1 MGPLLVIFVGL
12 ALFAF
17 IAGDAVKLFD
27 SHSID
32 TSVGS
37 VGENE
42 IDARE
47 YQEVYN
53 ELDCFCKA
61 MGYELPEESRQAMV
75 WTLLSNSTL
84 YNNYAK
90 ELGMTITPEEIN
102 LVLTNGKSDFVNTSL
117 QPNSVFFLNGNFN
130 MQFLAELLQVYEEQK
145 LSGMIE
151 PSIELFYNSWKYIE
165 RGCS

>member
-32 TSVGS
+32 TSVGT
-37 VGENE
+37 VGDNE
-42 IDARE
+42 IDAIE

-61 MGYELPEESRQAMV
+61 MG
-75 WTLLSNSTL
+75 
-84 YNNYAK
+84 
-90 ELGMTITPEEIN
+90 
-102 LVLTNGKSDFVNTSL
+102 
-117 QPNSVFFLNGNFN
+117 
-130 MQFLAELLQVYEEQK
+130 
-145 LSGMIE
+145 
-151 PSIELFYNSWKYIE
+151 
-165 RGCS
+165 